1 MARQYS
7 TRVRNAILQA
17 YEATIGTAPAFELR
31 SGAPPATCATADSG
45 ALLVPITLP
54 SDWQAAPSGG
64 VAAIAGTW
72 QGLAIAAGSIG
83 HYRIKGTGGTVDEQ
97 GKVTSAFGRA
107 VTATTAANSNVLTFS
122 TTAGILVGQA
132 VSGTGVADGSLV
144 TEVGATTVKLSLI
157 STAGVS
163 NGATVYFGDTSG
175 DMWLPTLTVAVN
187 QVVVVSARN
196 FAAPGA

>member
-7 TRVRNAILQA
+7 TRVRNALLQV
-17 YEATIGTAPAFELR
+17 YEDTIGTAPALELR
-31 SGAPPATCATADSG
+31 SGSQPATCATADSG
-45 ALLVPITLP
+45 TLLVPITLP
-54 SDWQAAPSGG
+54 SDWQAVPAAG

-72 QGLAIAAGSIG
+72 QGLATVAGTIG
-83 HYRIKGTGGTVDEQ
+83 HYRLKGTGSTVDEQ

-107 VTATTAANSNVLTFS
+107 TSASTSANSNVLTFTS
-122 TTAGILVGQA
+122 TAGILVGQA
-132 VSGTGVADGSLV
+132 VSGTGIVEGSLV

-163 NGATVYFGDTSG
+163 NGVTVYFGDTTG

-187 QVVVVSARN
+187 QVVVVSSRG
-196 FAAPGA
+196 FTAPGA

>member
-7 TRVRNAILQA
+7 TRVRNALLQA
-17 YEATIGTAPAFELR
+17 YEDTIGAAPTLELR
-31 SGAPPATCATADSG
+31 SGSQPATCATADSG
-45 ALLVPITLP
+45 TLLVPMTLP
-54 SDWQAAPSGG
+54 SDWQGAPASG

-72 QGLAIAAGSIG
+72 QGLAVAAGTIG
-83 HYRIKGTGGTVDEQ
+83 HYRLKGGGTVDEQ

-107 VTATTAANSNVLTFS
+107 TSASTSANSNVLTFTS
-122 TTAGILVGQA
+122 TAGILVGQA
-132 VSGTGVADGSLV
+132 VSGTGIVEGSLV

-163 NGATVYFGDTSG
+163 NGVTVYFGDTTG

-187 QVVVVSARN
+187 QVVVVSSRG
-196 FAAPGA
+196 FTAPGA

>member
-7 TRVRNAILQA
+7 TRVRNALLQV
-17 YEATIGTAPAFELR
+17 YEDTIGTAPALELR
-31 SGAPPATCATADSG
+31 SGSQPATCATADSG
-45 ALLVPITLP
+45 TLLVPITLP
-54 SDWQAAPSGG
+54 SDWQAVPAAG

-72 QGLAIAAGSIG
+72 QGLATVAGTIG
-83 HYRIKGTGGTVDEQ
+83 HYRLKGTGSTVDEQ

-107 VTATTAANSNVLTFS
+107 TSASTSANSNVLTFTS
-122 TTAGILVGQA
+122 TAGILVGQA